1 MKVLMLAPGTRGD
14 VAPAAGLAASFVAEG
29 HEVTIVAGDEYAP
42 LVLEAGCAHVGFDA
56 PISLPRVEEMPPD
69 GTPHQEAST
78 SGRGSGVRAY
88 LEVLRTYMDA
98 AASAALAAAPG
109 AEVILTN
116 AISPYGHDIAEHL
129 GVPSASALLQPAE
142 PSTAYPPMIAS
153 WRDLGPANRWAG
165 RLAERVRAPYDPAC
179 ARVRVELGMPAETRV
194 HAQRRR
200 RSAGLRVHH
209 GISSAVLPRPGDWP
223 ERLTLDGFWWPPPA
237 GDATAAGA
245 TLSEVLASGP
255 PPVVVTLGSL
265 PPGGDVADAVAEAVR
280 RTGLRTLLQGD
291 ALADI
296 AQQLAGEL
304 GPHHVLHAGD
314 VPHDWLLPRAAA
326 VVHQAG
332 AGVTAAA
339 LRAGVPSV
347 TLPMHTDQPFWARR
361 LAALSAGTDPI
372 PMKRITADALVARI
386 TEAATSQTLR
396 DGASRVREAIVHE
409 DGTAPL
415 RAWLRRLGS

>member
-14 VAPAAGLAASFVAEG
+14 VAPAAGLAASFVADG
-29 HEVTIVAGDEYAP
+29 HEVTIVAGDEYAS

-56 PISLPRVEEMPPD
+56 PISLPRVQEIPPD
-69 GTPHQEAST
+69 RASQQGA
-78 SGRGSGVRAY
+78 SSDGRRSGVRAY

-98 AASAALAAAPG
+98 AASAALAASSG

-129 GVPSASALLQPAE
+129 GVPSAAALLQPAE
-142 PSTAYPPMIAS
+142 PSNAYPPMIAS
-153 WRDLGPANRWAG
+153 QRDLGPANRWAG

-200 RSAGLRVHH
+200 RAAGLRVHH
-209 GISSAVLPRPGDWP
+209 GISPAVLPRPSDWP
-223 ERLTLDGFWWPPPA
+223 ERLTLDGFWWPPP
-237 GDATAAGA
+237 GGGPTAAD
-245 TLSEVLASGP
+245 TVLSEALASGP

-265 PPGGDVADAVAEAVR
+265 PPGEDVTDAVADAVR

-291 ALADI
+291 ALADV
-296 AQQLAGEL
+296 ALQLADEL
-304 GPHHVLHAGD
+304 GPQHVLHAGD

-372 PMKRITADALVARI
+372 PMKRVTADALALRI
-386 TEAATSQTLR
+386 TEAATSRTLR
-396 DGASRVREAIVHE
+396 AGASRVRGVIAHE

-415 RAWLRRLGS
+415 RAWLQRLGS